1 MKNSKLK
8 KSEKEIQNDL
18 LNSIELMRDTK
29 DINDYVFI
37 YDFDGT
43 SIYYPIS
50 EKKYWKKIYMNL
62 QTKQVKELSKN

>member
-1 MKNSKLK
+1 
-8 KSEKEIQNDL
+8 
-18 LNSIELMRDTK
+18 MRDTK

-50 EKKYWKKIYMNL
+50 EKKYWKKNL
-62 QTKQVKELSKN
+62 YEFTDQTGKRVIKELIDISKKRKMAVIYNTLGINLK